1 MIKSYKILSLLLS
14 YPNAELQEF
23 LPQAITELQN
33 ESLLHPDKLKEI
45 AQFVSHFGKTELIDW
60 QAEYVQ
66 LFDYSR
72 SASLHIFEHIK
83 GDAKDRGQAMV
94 DLLEFYNDKG
104 WNLSANELP
113 DYLPALLEFLSLGEI
128 PDAAEILTEPVHV
141 INRIYLVLKEK
152 ENPYKHLLSAVIS
165 LSAKQPD
172 GKATALL
179 IQNEISTDTDAEYE
193 EKPID
198 FSGNGSCINCK

>member
-33 ESLLHPDKLKEI
+33 ESLLPPDKIEEI
-45 AQFVSHFGKTELIDW
+45 AQFVSHFGKKELTDW

-72 SASLHIFEHIK
+72 NASLHLFEHIK

-104 WNLSANELP
+104 WTLSAKELP

-128 PDAAEILTEPVHV
+128 PDAAEILTEPVHI
-141 INRIYLVLKEK
+141 INRIYLALKEK
-152 ENPYKHLLSAVIS
+152 ENPYRHILSAVIS

-172 GKATALL
+172 EKATALI
-179 IQNEISTDTDAEYE
+179 IQNDNSPGPDDEYE
-193 EKPID
+193 EKPIE
-198 FSGNGSCINCK
+198 FSGNISCINCK